1 MPGKCSF
8 KNIWLEDTCFTDWL
22 RRASDIHKARC
33 RVCMKDFGISN
44 MGEAALTSH
53 ATGQRHIKFMEML
66 VKGTVS
72 ISGIFRSSS
81 AVSQDQG
88 SQAHTSSSG
97 KYCQYCHHH

>member
-8 KNIWLEDTCFTDWL
+8 KNIWLEDTRFTDWL
-22 RRASDIHKARC
+22 SRASDIHKARC
-33 RVCMKDFGISN
+33 RVCMKDFDISN

-53 ATGQRHIKFMEML
+53 ATGQRHIKSMEMSD
-66 VKGTVS
+66 KSTVS

-88 SQAHTSSSG
+88 SQAHT
-97 KYCQYCHHH
+97 